1 MPVKVITSTIPLGES
16 FPDHMEKQKVDN
28 TRDLKT
34 ISDSYQISKSMIN
47 DDNNNNNNN
56 YNKLNNRVQENK
68 KSDNEIKSDTTK
80 LTNNTYNASQNKQR
94 KFLWMEFETPLIWL
108 NIISILGFHL
118 VAAWGFICFPYIS
131 RFPISL
137 YTVLWGKSSISPSSL
152 SISMIQHFSCHLH
165 NCTFLIVMLVYSC
178 GYWWI
183 SRIRCYW
190 RCT

>member
-1 MPVKVITSTIPLGES
+1 MPTILLLHISSFGLVKHLHQRCSKYFGTHFGIFLLSDKRKMPAKVITQTIPLGES

-34 ISDSYQISKSMIN
+34 ISGSYQISKSMIS

-68 KSDNEIKSDTTK
+68 KLDNPIKSDTTK

-137 YTVLWGKSSISPSSL
+137 YTVLWGKSS
-152 SISMIQHFSCHLH
+152 
-165 NCTFLIVMLVYSC
+165 T
-178 GYWWI
+178 
-183 SRIRCYW
+183 
-190 RCT
+190 